1 VSTQSSANEIIS
13 DAEAGVIP
21 PPGTGLLARA
31 AELVAR
37 SGVSPAMLKG
47 AVWSMGGTASG
58 LVASF
63 VTQVI
68 LARSLEATRYGIYS
82 YLLGWVNVAV
92 LVGKLEFDNV
102 AVRFVGTYVGQRQD
116 GLLHGFLRYARR
128 VVATSTMAVAL
139 VAALAA
145 WLLQPRLHAGIG
157 GGVWAAG
164 VLVPLTALLAFTSS
178 SLQGFS
184 KVPQAQLPT
193 LVLRPVLFGLAVVLT
208 GAGFGIQLGAGMA
221 VTLNAA
227 ATAVALGVSLFLLG
241 RAVPASV
248 VAAKPVF
255 DAAKWMHAARG
266 FIVIAAALL
275 ILSQQADILVVG
287 TLLGPRD
294 AGLYS
299 AASQVASM
307 VGFGAAA
314 IIFVILPIVADLHA
328 RDRGAELQRLVVR
341 TTQACVAVSVPVVVL
356 LFVAGHFVLH
366 VYGSAFVDAYPVML
380 VLAIANLIGVTIGL
394 PGNLLPIT
402 GHAWEASRVIVGTA
416 LLNLALT
423 FVLTPRFGA
432 MGAATATLVAQV
444 TKVGLLRWYA
454 WRYLSVAA
462 FLWLPAERRGAEDA

>member
-1 VSTQSSANEIIS
+1 VSIQSGANEIIS

-128 VVATSTMAVAL
+128 VVATSTTAVAL

-193 LVLRPVLFGLAVVLT
+193 LVLRPVLFGWRSCSR
-208 GAGFGIQLGAGMA
+208 GR
-221 VTLNAA
+221 
-227 ATAVALGVSLFLLG
+227 VS
-241 RAVPASV
+241 ASNS
-248 VAAKPVF
+248 
-255 DAAKWMHAARG
+255 ARG
-266 FIVIAAALL
+266 W
-275 ILSQQADILVVG
+275 
-287 TLLGPRD
+287 P
-294 AGLYS
+294 
-299 AASQVASM
+299 
-307 VGFGAAA
+307 
-314 IIFVILPIVADLHA
+314 
-328 RDRGAELQRLVVR
+328 
-341 TTQACVAVSVPVVVL
+341 
-356 LFVAGHFVLH
+356 
-366 VYGSAFVDAYPVML
+366 
-380 VLAIANLIGVTIGL
+380 
-394 PGNLLPIT
+394 
-402 GHAWEASRVIVGTA
+402 
-416 LLNLALT
+416 
-423 FVLTPRFGA
+423 
-432 MGAATATLVAQV
+432 
-444 TKVGLLRWYA
+444 
-454 WRYLSVAA
+454 
-462 FLWLPAERRGAEDA
+462 